1 LLKINIGLI
10 RGICQMPAYIAYE
23 KGFFKEQGLEISYS
37 IDPTAWLLP
46 NKLISGKISF
56 GILPWTRTV
65 SARDN
70 GNNMVVI
77 AGSGY
82 EEPATVVRKDSG
94 INDLS
99 ELKGKRIS
107 LPVAGGMKDLTSQ
120 VLFKEYDITPE
131 NTEIIRLPS
140 GDAAMLALLSGRVD
154 ATTNVEPYAT
164 MAVEVG
170 IGKIIARGK
179 DVVPKTPGCSI
190 TTTDEFLQNHSDI
203 ALNFLKAILKAEAF
217 CNKEPD
223 DAAKISSKYIGI
235 PAMIIREALRY
246 NQPHVDITGSMDAMM
261 RIVRLMKEL
270 DYIKTMPQDFCNFKL
285 LEKAM
290 AELG

>member
-1 LLKINIGLI
+1 MLKINIGLI

-23 KGFFKEQGLEISYS
+23 KGFFREQGLDVSYS
-37 IDPTAWLLP
+37 IDPAAWLLP
-46 NKLISGKISF
+46 AKLISGEIAF

-70 GNNMVVI
+70 GNNLVVI

-82 EEPATVVRKDSG
+82 EEPTTVVRRDSG
-94 INDLS
+94 INSLS

-107 LPVAGGMKDLTSQ
+107 LPAAGGMKDLASQ
-120 VLFKEYDITPE
+120 TLFKEYDITPE

-164 MAVEVG
+164 MAVELG

-179 DVVPKTPGCSI
+179 DVLPKTPGCSI
-190 TTTDEFLQNHSDI
+190 TTTDEFLQDRPDV

-217 CNKEPD
+217 CNEEPEE
-223 DAAKISSKYIGI
+223 AAKISSKYIGI
-235 PAMIIREALRY
+235 PARIIREALKY
-246 NQPHVDITGSMDAMM
+246 NRPHIDITGSMDAMM
-261 RIVRLMKEL
+261 RIVGLMKEL
-270 DYIKTMPQDFCNFKL
+270 GYIKAIPQDFCNFEL
-285 LEKAM
+285 LEKAK

>member
-1 LLKINIGLI
+1 MLKINIGLI
-10 RGICQMPAYIAYE
+10 RGVCQMPAYIAYE
-23 KGFFKEQGLEISYS
+23 KGFFKELGLDVSYS

-46 NKLISGKISF
+46 AKLISGEISF

-70 GNNMVVI
+70 RDNLVVI

-82 EEPATVVRKDSG
+82 EEPATVVRRG
-94 INDLS
+94 AEINSLS

-107 LPVAGGMKDLTSQ
+107 LPAAGGMKDLTSQ
-120 VLFKEYDITPE
+120 ALFKKYDITPE

-164 MAVEVG
+164 MAVELG

-179 DVVPKTPGCSI
+179 DVLPKTPGCSV
-190 TTTDEFLQNHSDI
+190 TTTDDFLRDHSDA
-203 ALNFLKAILKAEAF
+203 ALNFLKALLKAEAR
-217 CNKEPD
+217 CNKEPEE
-223 DAAKISSKYIGI
+223 AAKISSKYIGI
-235 PAMIIREALRY
+235 PAGIIREALKY
-246 NQPHVDITGSMDAMM
+246 NRPHIDITGSMDAMM
-261 RIVRLMKEL
+261 RIVKLMMEL
-270 DYIKTMPQDFCNFKL
+270 GYIKTIPQDFCNFEL
-285 LEKAM
+285 LKKAK
-290 AELG
+290 AESG